1 MKNKQENIGDNSNV
15 TNTQIEGDGN
25 TVINNPTLTNS
36 PEPTRTKHDPVTL
49 FGKQL
54 KTGWIGTTGI
64 VAFLA
69 SIATIYTSI
78 KPLFQ
83 GTLFDK
89 GHSSSAFISYLPI
102 ILMLIMVGALY
113 LHQVFKSSVL
123 IIGKYK
129 IASHQGELYF
139 EEYEAT
145 CPNCGSKLKPV
156 SFKGVSYMRCKL
168 YSEHIFRFNPKLFD
182 EESYQ

>member
-1 MKNKQENIGDNSNV
+1 MLLLQSPLGRDSDGV
-15 TNTQIEGDGN
+15 NTQVEGDGN
-25 TVINNPTLTNS
+25 TVINNPTTPTQ

-54 KTGWIGTTGI
+54 KTRWIGITGI

-69 SIATIYTSI
+69 GIATIYITL

-83 GTLFDK
+83 GALFDK
-89 GHSSSAFISYLPI
+89 GHPSSIFMSYLLV
-102 ILMLIMVGALY
+102 ILMLIMIGALY
-113 LHQVFKSSVL
+113 LRQVFKSSVL
-123 IIGKYK
+123 IISKYK

-168 YSEHIFRFNPKLFD
+168 YSEHTFRFNPKLFD